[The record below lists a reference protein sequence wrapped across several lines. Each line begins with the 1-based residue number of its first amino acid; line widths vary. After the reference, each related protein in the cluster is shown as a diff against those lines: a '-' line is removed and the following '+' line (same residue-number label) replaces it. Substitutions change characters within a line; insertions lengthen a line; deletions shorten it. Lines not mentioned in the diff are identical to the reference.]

1 MVRMLT
7 HCNILGVLWVPC
19 AVADTM
25 YSYTG
30 DTFHS
35 VSGVYLT
42 SDRITGSF
50 TVRDGFIPGATTIGA
65 ALLGFGVFRDASGNW
80 GPTQFVDGVVGYSF
94 TDGHQV
100 LTRENSTATIYLG
113 VPIINGE
120 YQLDA
125 AWPTGFQPREW
136 SVAVTGSSGSTIQV
150 SRLFGDWNDRA
161 VLDLENVGSNHSGG
175 FPTDGSRLG
184 TWRVETVP
192 EPPTWL
198 LTGLGLM
205 LLLPAVLTRG
215 GHRGRTFAGSIGAL
229 SKQC

>member
-7 HCNILGVLWVPC
+7 LCIMLGVLWVPC

-30 DTFHS
+30 DTFHT

-50 TVRDGFIPGATTIGA
+50 TVRDGFIPGKSTLGA
-65 ALLGFGVFRDASGNW
+65 VFTGVG
-80 GPTQFVDGVVGYSF
+80 FVDGVVAYSF
-94 TDGHQV
+94 SDGHQV
-100 LTRENSTATIYLG
+100 LTKENSTAAIALG
-113 VPIINGE
+113 VPIVNGE
-120 YQLDA
+120 YPVDA
-125 AWPTGFQPREW
+125 NWPEGFQPRELQVQIFR
-136 SVAVTGSSGSTIQV
+136 SSSEPSIFLYREFGSRV
-150 SRLFGDWNDRA
+150 ERA
-161 VLDLENVGSNHSGG
+161 VLDATNRASNHAGC
-175 FPTDGSRLG
+175 FPICDGSRPG

-215 GHRGRTFAGSIGAL
+215 GHRGRTFAGSIGT
-229 SKQC
+229 CV